1 MVVPLKMGKRRH
13 RWGWRG
19 NDSGDGEEE
28 AVAGVEEDEGMG
40 LERIRWRGSR
50 DVETAVQWRPGWK
63 GGVAPARRGGV
74 AA

>member
-1 MVVPLKMGKRRH
+1 MGKRRH

-50 DVETAVQWRPGWK
+50 DVETAG
-63 GGVAPARRGGV
+63 RGRTSLKKEV
-74 AA
+74 S